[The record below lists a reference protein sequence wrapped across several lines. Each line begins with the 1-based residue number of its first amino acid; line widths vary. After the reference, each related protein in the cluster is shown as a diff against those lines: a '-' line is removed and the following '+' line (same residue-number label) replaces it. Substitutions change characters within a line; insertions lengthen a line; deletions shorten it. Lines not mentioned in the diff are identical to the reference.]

1 MLAVTAGNPPGPASS
16 AKPSMLSSRPRTS
29 ICLPLT
35 RTSRFTSRMN
45 RSMSKNEPL
54 KTKENGIVGNPAA
67 PTVAPGGRVA
77 ADAWVAGADVPLVA
91 PGVEAEDAL
100 LDDEDEEELLLDDE
114 EPLLDEDVPPVDV
127 VPLALAAALA
137 ALAAGAEAAGP

>member
-100 LDDEDEEELLLDDE
+100 LD
-114 EPLLDEDVPPVDV
+114 EDVPPVDV